1 MGKTQKLYVYTL
13 LDLFDVCCLRFI
25 RCLLSTGLSSTSNS
39 QWHWETTLTVFG
51 PHDERFK
58 HTQATC
64 ERQVVLKNRRNV
76 RTKHIAPCTD
86 FTSQQWAGSSMI
98 SQFRIMLVGHFH
110 FILFIECVLQFIRH
124 FILWYL
130 TSTSC
135 FALSVCFTRLSDTLQ
150 VYVL

>member
-13 LDLFDVCCLRFI
+13 LDLFDVCCLQDYLRPRI
-25 RCLLSTGLSSTSNS
+25 PNDTGRRHLLFLV
-39 QWHWETTLTVFG
+39 HMMK
-51 PHDERFK
+51 RFK

-110 FILFIECVLQFIRH
+110 FILFIECVVQFIRH

-150 VYVL
+150 MYVL